1 MLAKAEN
8 RVPETNAESSQGPV
22 YYTLAGGWLRAG
34 RWFGLSGG
42 TLLYW
47 IRFLNVFL
55 VAGLVWIG
63 YAAAKQ
69 TFPAERFVR
78 LGVPTLVA
86 ILPQDAFY
94 SIQNDVLSPV
104 FFGLAFVGLVRW
116 LRKPEALLSVGIGL
130 SLATLCLVKVS
141 NLPLIAV
148 GILAVLL
155 RAGAGKLRQT
165 WIPVVLVV
173 LCTGLPIAFWVSW
186 NLHHF
191 GDVTASAAKIKALG
205 WTAKPLGEWLSH
217 PIFTLSG
224 LSYFWSELL
233 ARFWRGEFVWG
244 VAPLASPEMDAF
256 YGISSALLIGVA
268 GASLLPRFSATI
280 GNGREA
286 LALGLVSFLAAVGYL
301 ALLSMAFDFGQCWYP
316 SRALPYFTSGRLMLG
331 ALIPFLMLY
340 LHGLDWAAKRMK
352 CEWLRWWLLAGIVAM
367 AGVLQIVLDEVAF
380 SSGYNW
386 FHLHGAS

>member
-1 MLAKAEN
+1 MAVRNTSTVRGIRSGFLPPMDPARAGAIRHAGEGGESRSGDQC
-8 RVPETNAESSQGPV
+8 RVFPGAGV
-22 YYTLAGGWLRAG
+22 LHAGGGWLRAG

-165 WIPVVLVV
+165 WIPCAGCAVHR
-173 LCTGLPIAFWVSW
+173 LP
-186 NLHHF
+186 
-191 GDVTASAAKIKALG
+191 
-205 WTAKPLGEWLSH
+205 
-217 PIFTLSG
+217 
-224 LSYFWSELL
+224 
-233 ARFWRGEFVWG
+233 
-244 VAPLASPEMDAF
+244 
-256 YGISSALLIGVA
+256 
-268 GASLLPRFSATI
+268 
-280 GNGREA
+280 
-286 LALGLVSFLAAVGYL
+286 
-301 ALLSMAFDFGQCWYP
+301 
-316 SRALPYFTSGRLMLG
+316 
-331 ALIPFLMLY
+331 
-340 LHGLDWAAKRMK
+340 
-352 CEWLRWWLLAGIVAM
+352 
-367 AGVLQIVLDEVAF
+367 
-380 SSGYNW
+380 
-386 FHLHGAS
+386 